1 MKRLSDAVTASLAIA
16 LSALSCGAPTA
27 DALAA
32 EPADIIIRNAKVLT
46 IDAERHMY
54 DKGVVVIRGNLIAA
68 VGGAELA
75 DRYTAPTVIDAGGDI
90 VMPGLING
98 HNHLSMSVFRGV
110 RSTQEHPSLFTFFF
124 PLEAQTLTRELIRV
138 SAREGALESAMAGVT
153 TVTDMYYHEDEV
165 AKSVAEVGI
174 RGVLGET
181 VINFPVVDAPQPY
194 GGYEYAK
201 KYIRE
206 WKGHPL
212 ITPAVAPHAEY
223 TVTAE
228 WIRKCRALAEA
239 EGVPYLMHV
248 VESPVERER
257 MEKDLGVDFKGRSV
271 IKYLEDE
278 GALGDSLIAAHVIY
292 LDNDDI
298 QILKK
303 HGVGV
308 SHNPKANGSHF
319 SPSWRMFQQGVDV
332 GLGTDGPL
340 GVSKMDILEQMAYAR
355 LTAHSFGDPETDTPY
370 DWVYM
375 ATMGGAKML
384 DKEKEIGS
392 LEVGKKADMIVIDVD
407 TPNMQPQFDPYWQ
420 VAYSTYPNNVLTT
433 IVDGKFVMRDRVI
446 QTVDMKKHQ
455 SDWEPIAKKVQA
467 RGLEI

>member
-1 MKRLSDAVTASLAIA
+1 MKSLSTAVTASLAIA
-16 LSALSCGAPTA
+16 LSTFSCAS
-27 DALAA
+27 ALAA

-46 IDAERHMY
+46 IDAGRHMY
-54 DKGVVVIRGNLIAA
+54 DKGVVVIRGNTIAA

-75 DRYTAPTVIDAGGDI
+75 DAYTAPTVIDAGGDI

-110 RSTQEHPSLFTFFF
+110 RSTQAHPTLFTFFF

-138 SAREGALESAMAGVT
+138 SAREAAIESAMAGVT
-153 TVTDMYYHEDEV
+153 MVTDMYYHEDEV

-181 VINFPVVDAPQPY
+181 VINFPVVDATKPY

-201 KYIRE
+201 NYIRE
-206 WKGHPL
+206 WKGHAL

-278 GALGDSLIAAHVIY
+278 GALGDGLVAAHVIY
-292 LDNDDI
+292 LDNADI

-319 SPSWRMFQQGVDV
+319 SPSWRMFKQGLDV

-340 GVSKMDILEQMAYAR
+340 GVSKMDILEQIAYAKQ
-355 LTAHSFGDPETDTPY
+355 TAHSFGDPQDDTPY

-384 DKEKEIGS
+384 DKEAEIGS
-392 LEVGKKADMIVIDVD
+392 LEVGKKADMIIIDVD

-420 VAYSTYPNNVLTT
+420 VAYSTYPSNVLTT

-446 QTVDMKKHQ
+446 QNVDMKKHYAE
-455 SDWEPIAKKVQA
+455 WGPIAKKVQD
-467 RGLEI
+467 RGLEM